1 MHFTLFPWP
10 FKAVAGGTAGGGEER
25 WEQRTEIL
33 APPHLRVEEGASAT
47 LECVVTEH
55 DRPPDYF
62 TW

>member
-1 MHFTLFPWP
+1 LIDFTCWYVQA
-10 FKAVAGGTAGGGEER
+10 AVGGSAGGGEER

-33 APPHLRVEEGASAT
+33 APPDLRLEEGASLT